1 MAAKGKK
8 KRAETIFLVCEESGD
23 YNYVVRRKPGGEK
36 LELKKYCPKFASTP
50 SIKKKRNKSRHVAVR
65 SFAALWPNGG
75 GSILTNRSAS
85 QRSCAVQIPAVVAQ
99 LLVCRGISDPAQ
111 ARRFLDS
118 KLTDLREPDL
128 LPGCSHAA
136 EQVYDAIGRGRRVV
150 VYGDYDVDG
159 MTGTAILRQCLKLLG
174 ANVGYYLPNRTEE
187 GYGLNHE
194 AVRRLASEKANLI
207 VTVDCGIASLD
218 EAITAS
224 ECGLELIV
232 TDHHELRGQL
242 PQAVAVVHPRL
253 PNCSYPFSGLSGSGV
268 ALKLAWALCQRR
280 RRARKV
286 APAMRDFLIEA
297 VGLAA
302 LGTVADV
309 VPLID
314 ENRILVRH
322 GLNSLAKFVRDR
334 PGRPEED
341 RRSGRQVP
349 SGSRRS
355 GIHSC
360 PSPQRRGPPRA
371 GPARGRV
378 ADHRSAG
385 SRRNW
390 PVTWKA

>member
-1 MAAKGKK
+1 MA
-8 KRAETIFLVCEESGD
+8 KRWRIHPHEPERI
-23 YNYVVRRKPGGEK
+23 
-36 LELKKYCPKFASTP
+36 
-50 SIKKKRNKSRHVAVR
+50 
-65 SFAALWPNGG
+65 AAL
-75 GSILTNRSAS
+75 LR
-85 QRSCAVQIPAVVAQ
+85 AVQIPAVVAQ

-207 VTVDCGIASLD
+207 VTVNCGIASLD

-268 ALKLAWALCQRR
+268 ALKLAWALCQRAAGR
-280 RRARKV
+280 ERSPPRCGI
-286 APAMRDFLIEA
+286 FL
-297 VGLAA
+297 
-302 LGTVADV
+302 
-309 VPLID
+309 
-314 ENRILVRH
+314 
-322 GLNSLAKFVRDR
+322 SK
-334 PGRPEED
+334 
-341 RRSGRQVP
+341 P
-349 SGSRRS
+349 SGW
-355 GIHSC
+355 
-360 PSPQRRGPPRA
+360 PPWER
-371 GPARGRV
+371 
-378 ADHRSAG
+378 
-385 SRRNW
+385 W
-390 PVTWKA
+390 PMSFP